1 MKIYILRHGETNLNA
16 KAVLQGR
23 LDEPLN
29 QNGRD
34 LADVTGKALQGVH
47 FDCCI
52 SSPLCRSRETAE
64 LVLRNSGNDIPITI
78 DERIIEV
85 DFGKMEGVEKAAM
98 TDEDRRFFTD
108 PFRFAG
114 FTGGESLRDVCNRTQ
129 AFLKELVAKD
139 DGRTYLI
146 STHGCAMRGMV
157 NYLLE
162 EPENYWLGHP
172 PYNCSFTIVEAEGG
186 VARVTELDKV
196 YYDPGLIVNHYGGK

>member
-34 LADVTGKALQGVH
+34 LAEVTGKALQGVH

-64 LVLRNSGNDIPITI
+64 IMLRNSGNDIPITF

-85 DFGKMEGVEKAAM
+85 DFGVMEGVAKAAM
-98 TDEDRRFFTD
+98 REEDKLFFTD

-114 FTGGESLRDVCNRTQ
+114 FQEGESILDVCDRTQ
-129 AFLKELVAKD
+129 AFLKELIAKD
-139 DGRTYLI
+139 DGKTYLI
-146 STHGCAMRGMV
+146 SIHGCAMRGMV

-162 EPENYWLGHP
+162 EPESYWLGHA

-186 VARVTELDKV
+186 TARITELDKV
-196 YYDPGLIVNHYGGK
+196 YYDESLIMNPYQGK